1 MSSDN
6 SSFWYG
12 AYIVILNESRLTKK
26 KQSNIFLDTE
36 TTAVSICSWE
46 VPHNKTTN
54 DSHPTQRLDF
64 WMGAFQLF
72 SSISLTHTHTE
83 LLLLSC
89 MKLYIFFSIDER
101 RNRHKGVVPTIV
113 TELKYHSSSISIT
126 QTTIWNNLNFLCIDK
141 NR

>member
-1 MSSDN
+1 MN
-6 SSFWYG
+6 PH
-12 AYIVILNESRLTKK
+12 AK
-26 KQSNIFLDTE
+26 KQSNILLDAE
-36 TTAVSICSWE
+36 ATAVSLCSLE

-54 DSHPTQRLDF
+54 DSHPTQRLYF

-72 SSISLTHTHTE
+72 SSISLTHTVSIIMHE
-83 LLLLSC
+83 I
-89 MKLYIFFSIDER
+89 IFFSIEER
-101 RNRHKGVVPTIV
+101 SNRQRGVVPTIV